1 MKRYTLLVSMIV
13 SVVLSHPVM
22 AQIVGTISVGDVVY
36 SASENKFRT
45 SESLVSSMMLG
56 LNKGLKE
63 SRKFNVLSR
72 TELNERLEDQGRT
85 LKGYYDK
92 AYVND
97 PYEQVGL
104 DYIVR
109 VDVIDF
115 DVSKQA
121 SREFETATASIGL
134 NLTLYGVADA
144 TQDRTD
150 SVSAQVSTKIELNNN
165 VQLQNVV
172 DASVQQT
179 VNQLVD
185 KIIAKLFPI
194 RVMRLS
200 KEDEVEEG
208 EVEEDEV
215 TLNYGDG
222 LLAVGDIIK
231 VAPEGINIELDNAG
245 QPVGESIA
253 TLRVVSSGRKFSKAQ
268 VLNGLELLKKGQQ
281 GALIRG
287 DVSKPDSFLLQ
298 N

>member
-1 MKRYTLLVSMIV
+1 M
-13 SVVLSHPVM
+13 
-22 AQIVGTISVGDVVY
+22 
-36 SASENKFRT
+36 
-45 SESLVSSMMLG
+45 
-56 LNKGLKE
+56 
-63 SRKFNVLSR
+63 
-72 TELNERLEDQGRT
+72 NERLEDQGRT